1 MKTRVLNRRIV
12 WRSRNFILTRSAV
25 HIDGYPRMVR
35 DTLEHPGAVS
45 IVPLLPGPRVVL
57 IHQYRFSTRG
67 MLWEIPAGTLE
78 RGERPER
85 CAQRELREEIG
96 YRARRIEKLAAFYTA
111 PGFCTE
117 LMRLYLA
124 RGLVPAYGTR
134 DADEVIR
141 VHVFP
146 FAEALRMMERGA
158 IRDAKSM
165 VGLLLV
171 AQRLGLP

>member
-1 MKTRVLNRRIV
+1 MKARILKRRAV
-12 WRSRNFILTRSAV
+12 WRSRNFILTRSTLRL
-25 HIDGYPRMVR
+25 DGYPVMVR

-45 IVPLLPGPRVVL
+45 IVPLLPGNRVVL

-78 RGERPER
+78 RGESPAR

-96 YRARRIEKLAAFYTA
+96 YRARRLSRLATFYTA

-124 RGLVPAYGTR
+124 RDLVPASGTR

-141 VHVFP
+141 VQVFP
-146 FAEALRMMERGA
+146 FTEALRMMRRGS

-171 AQRLGLP
+171 AQRLGSP